1 MNNKKKLFSSL
12 HMIVICVVLLL
23 GVTWAWFSER
33 IEVPGGTISAATYGA
48 SVSVSGADAN
58 EVQVQNN
65 ADRSITVTGM
75 TPGTVYDIK
84 IVAEGTAPEGYCN
97 ISAAE
102 GSVQRHTAMLRT
114 ATEYSPGTELVFTV
128 KFPVGATDTDV
139 VITPSWGS
147 PNEVARASVEV
158 TTGDVVITGGDAPAV
173 TGTEEPEE
181 VTGNN

>member
-1 MNNKKKLFSSL
+1 MSNKKKLFSSL

-33 IEVPGGTISAATYGA
+33 IEVPGGTISASNYNARVT
-48 SVSVSGADAN
+48 VSGADAN
-58 EVQVQNN
+58 GVQVQNN

-84 IVAEGTAPEGYCN
+84 IVAEGTAPEGHCN

-102 GSVQRHTAMLRT
+102 GSVVRHTGMLRT
-114 ATEYSPGTELVFTV
+114 ATENSPATELVFTV
-128 KFPVGATDTDV
+128 MFPEGATDTDV
-139 VITPSWGS
+139 VITPNWGS
-147 PNEVARASVEV
+147 YRDVSRMSVEV
-158 TTGDVVITGGDAPAV
+158 TNGDIVITGGDAPAV
-173 TGTEEPEE
+173 AVTEELKE